1 MSITVNFCNCSD
13 SKNTASK
20 TFAVV
25 SSRPVTVVY
34 PCDVLHPTFKVVGGH
49 ISANS
54 VTGAFGRNYW
64 IVKQTL
70 DNGVNYVECVVDA
83 LSSWSSSVYGSNQFV
98 VRSATG
104 YDLTI
109 PDNILPC
116 AVQPVPYVER
126 GSQFGSSTESFII
139 GVTEYDFKPSFVKLI
154 ENEPAP
160 STDEEHPY

>member
-13 SKNTASK
+13 SKNTVNK

-34 PCDVLHPTFKVVGGH
+34 PCDVLHPTFKVLGGH

-83 LSSWSSSVYGSNQFV
+83 LSSWSNSVYGSSQFV

-104 YDLTI
+104 FDLAI
-109 PDNILPC
+109 PDNLIPS
-116 AVQPVPYVER
+116 AIQPVPQVID
-126 GSQFGSSTESFII
+126 SADSFGSTTESFIL
-139 GVTEYDFKPSFVKLI
+139 GVTEYDFKPNFIKIL
-154 ENEPAP
+154 EGEPTERAV
-160 STDEEHPY
+160 